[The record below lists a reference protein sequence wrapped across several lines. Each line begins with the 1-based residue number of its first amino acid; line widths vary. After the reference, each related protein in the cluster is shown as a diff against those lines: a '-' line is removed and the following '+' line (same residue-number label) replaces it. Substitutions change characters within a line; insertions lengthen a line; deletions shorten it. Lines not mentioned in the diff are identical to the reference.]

1 MAIRVGI
8 PTGAPEVRA
17 LSQRPKKFR
26 RMIPKTRATTPEAM
40 RRISGIMKNT
50 GEQA

>member
-17 LSQRPKKFR
+17 RSQRPKKLR
-26 RMIPKTRATTPEAM
+26 RTIPKTRATTPAAM
-40 RRISGIMKNT
+40 RRNNGIMGKD
-50 GEQA
+50 G